1 MYEVDS
7 ELSTGVLVD
16 GGEHDEVRDV
26 GVEGVRGDDDNRI
39 ADDDSEH
46 RGVKDTCGFECECD
60 QVFGDKILNTV
71 DDGGGVNNVVN
82 IIAED
87 DFGVDSDGG
96 IGRDN
101 SGEPERGVRYVNGVS
116 VVDVGIP

>member
-1 MYEVDS
+1 M
-7 ELSTGVLVD
+7 
-16 GGEHDEVRDV
+16 
-26 GVEGVRGDDDNRI
+26 N
-39 ADDDSEH
+39 
-46 RGVKDTCGFECECD
+46 TCGLECD

-116 VVDVGIP
+116 VVEVGIP